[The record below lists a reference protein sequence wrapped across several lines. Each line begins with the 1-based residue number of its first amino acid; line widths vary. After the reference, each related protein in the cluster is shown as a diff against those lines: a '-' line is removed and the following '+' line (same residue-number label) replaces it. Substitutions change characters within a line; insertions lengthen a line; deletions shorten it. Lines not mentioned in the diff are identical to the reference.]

1 MDSFLWG
8 LAGGLSALIL
18 KDVYNNSK
26 RWIAAFRSPIKQY
39 KGQDG
44 LIHTEY
50 KKKRPW
56 HKRTKVLSYEEIK
69 NLNKKN

>member
-1 MDSFLWG
+1 MEGFIWGVVGG
-8 LAGGLSALIL
+8 LAALIL
-18 KDVYNNSK
+18 KDIYGKSK
-26 RWIAAFRSPIKQY
+26 QWIADFRSPIKQY

-44 LIHTEY
+44 FIHTYY

-69 NLNKKN
+69 KLNKN